1 MKDGDVLKRFVQV
14 LSRKAKEG
22 VKVRIVADAVGSRL
36 TMKGSFK
43 ELTDAGGAIHFYHA
57 VRWYSM
63 DRLNRR
69 THRQIVVIDGKRA
82 FVGGAGIADHWVL
95 AENGAARW
103 RDTMLLIEG
112 PAAAWLDAVFA
123 ENWLEASGE
132 VLSTIASQR
141 PAPHLDGASVLVVKS
156 SASASTTSHA
166 RILFQMLISA
176 AEGEILIT
184 TPYFLPDV
192 DFRDE
197 LLRARERGVG
207 VKVLTPNESND
218 HRLTR
223 SASRRLYGDLLAA
236 GVEIFEYQPAMMH
249 QKLLVIDR
257 RVAVLGSTNVDNRSF
272 QLNDEVNVAVF
283 DATLAAAF
291 VAQFEKDVGDSVQI
305 TYAAWRDRPWRGRA
319 MEILGRLTERQ
330 Q

>member
-1 MKDGDVLKRFVQV
+1 MNIALSGRKIIAIAAGLGVFAAVMAIILALFRPHQEYRISPQAKRSTREFVSTLEALTFAPQVNGNRITPLFNGDRFYEAELAAIDKAENTIHIEAYIVKDGDVLKRFVQV

-36 TMKGSFK
+36 TMKGGFK

-103 RDTMLLIEG
+103 RDTMILIEG

-132 VLSTIASQR
+132 VLQHNRQPET
-141 PAPHLDGASVLVVKS
+141 S
-156 SASASTTSHA
+156 SS
-166 RILFQMLISA
+166 
-176 AEGEILIT
+176 
-184 TPYFLPDV
+184 P
-192 DFRDE
+192 
-197 LLRARERGVG
+197 
-207 VKVLTPNESND
+207 
-218 HRLTR
+218 
-223 SASRRLYGDLLAA
+223 
-236 GVEIFEYQPAMMH
+236 
-249 QKLLVIDR
+249 
-257 RVAVLGSTNVDNRSF
+257 
-272 QLNDEVNVAVF
+272 
-283 DATLAAAF
+283 
-291 VAQFEKDVGDSVQI
+291 
-305 TYAAWRDRPWRGRA
+305 
-319 MEILGRLTERQ
+319 
-330 Q
+330 

>member
-1 MKDGDVLKRFVQV
+1 
-14 LSRKAKEG
+14 
-22 VKVRIVADAVGSRL
+22 
-36 TMKGSFK
+36 
-43 ELTDAGGAIHFYHA
+43 
-57 VRWYSM
+57 
-63 DRLNRR
+63 
-69 THRQIVVIDGKRA
+69 
-82 FVGGAGIADHWVL
+82 
-95 AENGAARW
+95 
-103 RDTMLLIEG
+103 
-112 PAAAWLDAVFA
+112 
-123 ENWLEASGE
+123 
-132 VLSTIASQR
+132 
-141 PAPHLDGASVLVVKS
+141 
-156 SASASTTSHA
+156 
-166 RILFQMLISA
+166 MLISA

-197 LLRARERGVG
+197 LLRARERG
-207 VKVLTPNESND
+207 VLTPNESND